1 MADID
6 RDGDAALAGELR
18 RYRAVAGGCLAAA
31 AGGWAVSHAGLLP
44 PGWDAPL
51 RAVAEAGMIG
61 GLADWFAVTAL
72 FRHPLGVPV
81 PHTALVPRNR
91 DRIADGIARYID
103 SEFLEPAMLA
113 GQLRRLDLAGR
124 AAEALEDPAMRHRLA
139 GFLAGLLPGL
149 LGEREEHAVRDAL
162 ARAVV
167 QGLSDVDFRAAGARV
182 VRGLVES
189 PEMEGLITELSDQA
203 VAFVHNKRAWIETAV
218 TEKSRWWIPSA
229 IDRKLADQ
237 LADAVTGHLWDL
249 RYAHSEPGLRLRLWL
264 AGLPDRL
271 ESMEGAAEKMAK
283 AVRAALDHAAVAP
296 LVQTLLRT
304 LRTMA
309 EEDLAKPDGTLRH
322 GIEGVLASL
331 ADQLRRDEFR
341 ERVTRGVEDAFLKA
355 VPSWREAIKGF
366 VVDTLRGQ
374 DVEAFTRRLEL
385 RVGKDL
391 QYIRVNGTLLGA
403 LIGGVLYGLNTF
415 LS

>member
-1 MADID
+1 
-6 RDGDAALAGELR
+6 
-18 RYRAVAGGCLAAA
+18 
-31 AGGWAVSHAGLLP
+31 
-44 PGWDAPL
+44 
-51 RAVAEAGMIG
+51 
-61 GLADWFAVTAL
+61 
-72 FRHPLGVPV
+72 
-81 PHTALVPRNR
+81 
-91 DRIADGIARYID
+91 
-103 SEFLEPAMLA
+103 
-113 GQLRRLDLAGR
+113 
-124 AAEALEDPAMRHRLA
+124 
-139 GFLAGLLPGL
+139 
-149 LGEREEHAVRDAL
+149 
-162 ARAVV
+162 
-167 QGLSDVDFRAAGARV
+167 
-182 VRGLVES
+182 
-189 PEMEGLITELSDQA
+189 
-203 VAFVHNKRAWIETAV
+203 
-218 TEKSRWWIPSA
+218 
-229 IDRKLADQ
+229 
-237 LADAVTGHLWDL
+237 
-249 RYAHSEPGLRLRLWL
+249 
-264 AGLPDRL
+264 
-271 ESMEGAAEKMAK
+271 MAK